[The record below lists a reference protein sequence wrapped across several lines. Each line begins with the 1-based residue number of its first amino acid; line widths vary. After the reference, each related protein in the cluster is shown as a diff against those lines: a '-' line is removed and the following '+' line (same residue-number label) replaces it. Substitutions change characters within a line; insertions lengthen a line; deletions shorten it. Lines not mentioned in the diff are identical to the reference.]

1 MAVQERNL
9 RTRRMTYSA
18 LLLALAVL
26 MPRVAGL
33 IPEIGK
39 TLNLMHIPVLLC
51 GFLCGW
57 PWGLA
62 VGASAPL
69 LSSLI
74 NGMPGIFPDA
84 AVMAFELAAY
94 GAVSGLMYSLLS
106 RVRSPGRIY
115 AALLTAMIAGRVVY
129 GLVYLFLTGVG
140 LVKLNE
146 ALTAFVW
153 TRAFVKPVLGIV
165 LQVALVPLLV
175 MALERAGLVLNRSG
189 VKRKEGEAS

>member
-1 MAVQERNL
+1 MTIQ
-9 RTRRMTYSA
+9 RTRKLTFSA

-33 IPEIGK
+33 IPDIGK

-62 VGASAPL
+62 VGFTAPL
-69 LSSLI
+69 LSSLL

-84 AVMAFELAAY
+84 TVMAFELATY
-94 GAVSGLMYSLLS
+94 GAIAGLLYALLP
-106 RVRSPGRIY
+106 RKLGVGRIY
-115 AALLTAMIAGRVVY
+115 IALLVSMLAGRVVY
-129 GLVYLFLTGVG
+129 AVVYLFLTGVG
-140 LVKLNE
+140 LVKIND
-146 ALTAFVW
+146 ALLVFVW

-165 LQVALVPLLV
+165 LQLVLVPLLV
-175 MALERAGLVLNRSG
+175 LVLQRAGLILNNR
-189 VKRKEGEAS
+189 RKSE